1 MTEDRRPRDTRAIDP
16 ATMCFACG
24 KDNPVGLK
32 IAFRLDGDICKAEF
46 TPNEN
51 HVGWEDTV
59 HGGILYS
66 ALDDVTANV
75 LYRQGRKA
83 HTARSEIRYRN
94 PARVGDV
101 LELRGWIEKEKG
113 RLVVLRGE
121 ARRRA
126 DDAVVADCVA
136 TFMLARDGR

>member
-1 MTEDRRPRDTRAIDP
+1 MSETIDP

-24 KDNPVGLK
+24 QENPVGLR
-32 IAFRLDGDICKAEF
+32 IVFDFDGDVCRAEF

-75 LYRQGRKA
+75 LYKQGRKA
-83 HTARSEIRYRN
+83 HTARCEIRYRQ
-94 PARVGDV
+94 ALRVGETV
-101 LELRGWIEKEKG
+101 RLEGWIEKEKG
-113 RLVVLRGE
+113 RLVMLRGE
-121 ARRRA
+121 AVRVA
-126 DDAVVADCVA
+126 DDVTIADCEA
-136 TFMLARDGR
+136 AFMLER

>member
-1 MTEDRRPRDTRAIDP
+1 MSEPGLRIDP

-24 KDNPVGLK
+24 KDNPIGLK
-32 IAFRLDGDICKAEF
+32 ITFHLSDNVCTAVF

-83 HTARSEIRYRN
+83 HTARCDVRYRSQV
-94 PARVGDV
+94 RVGEV
-101 LELRGWIEKEKG
+101 LTLKGWIEKEKG
-113 RLVVLRGE
+113 RLVILHGE
-121 ARRRA
+121 ARRQS
-126 DDAVVADCVA
+126 DGAVVADCVSR
-136 TFMLARDGR
+136 FMLV

>member
-1 MTEDRRPRDTRAIDP
+1 
-16 ATMCFACG
+16 MCFACG
-24 KDNPVGLK
+24 QDNPIGLR
-32 IAFRLDGDICKAEF
+32 IEFHLDDNVCTAVF

-83 HTARSEIRYRN
+83 HTARSEIRYRSQV
-94 PARVGDV
+94 RVGET
-101 LELRGWIEKEKG
+101 LILKGWIEKEKG
-113 RLVVLRGE
+113 RLVVLHGE
-121 ARRRA
+121 ARRQS
-126 DDAVVADCVA
+126 DDVVVADCVSR
-136 TFMLARDGR
+136 FMLV